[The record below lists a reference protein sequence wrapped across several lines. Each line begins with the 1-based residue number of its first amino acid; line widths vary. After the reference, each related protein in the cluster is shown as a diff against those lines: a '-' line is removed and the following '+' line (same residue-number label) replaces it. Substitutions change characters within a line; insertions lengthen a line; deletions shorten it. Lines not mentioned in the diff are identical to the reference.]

1 MALRKIIYIED
12 ELLRKHSRKV
22 EQFDD
27 RLFRLLDDMAET
39 MYEANGVGLAAPQVA
54 VLRRAIVMDC
64 GDGLI
69 ELINPE
75 LLETEGEQ
83 DGPEG
88 CLSVPG
94 RSGMVKRA
102 AKVRVRFQDRN
113 GEWQELEGEGLLARC
128 IQHEMD
134 HLDGKMYVD
143 IMYREIFNDESE
155 EDEED
160 VVDEEAEEEQA

>member
-1 MALRKIIYIED
+1 MALRKIICIED
-12 ELLRKHSRKV
+12 ELLRKHSREV
-22 EQFDD
+22 ERFDG
-27 RLFRLLDDMAET
+27 RLFSLLDDMAET
-39 MYEANGVGLAAPQVA
+39 MYDANGVGLAAPQVA

-143 IMYREIFNDESE
+143 IMYREIFPDESE
-155 EDEED
+155 EDEDAE
-160 VVDEEAEEEQA
+160 EEAEEEQA